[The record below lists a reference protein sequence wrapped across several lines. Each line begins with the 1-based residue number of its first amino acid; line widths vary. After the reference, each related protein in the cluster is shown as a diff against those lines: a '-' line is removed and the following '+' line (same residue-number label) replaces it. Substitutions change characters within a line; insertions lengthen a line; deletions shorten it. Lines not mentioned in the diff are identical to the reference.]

1 MELYDPTAVLSPT
14 TQRILITGSRGFPSL
29 DLVDRFVLALPK
41 HIIIVHG
48 AAIGVDQRADRA
60 ARLAGLEVEPHPVSG
75 TRWALSGPKAGF
87 LRNKQMLRTLSLRT
101 KDPVVGFWDSVSR
114 GTAGCLDEADALG
127 FPVFVVYPG
136 SEIALIRWASTA
148 D

>member
-14 TQRILITGSRGFPSL
+14 TRRVLITGSRGFPTL

-41 HIIIVHG
+41 HLILVHG
-48 AAIGVDQRADRA
+48 AARGVDQRADGA
-60 ARLAGLEVEPHPVSG
+60 ARLAGLEIEPHPVSS
-75 TRWALSGPKAGF
+75 TRWAVSGPKAGF
-87 LRNKQMLRTLSLRT
+87 LRNRRMLQTLRLQTR
-101 KDPVVGFWDSVSR
+101 DPVVGFWDGVSR

-127 FPVFVVYPG
+127 LPVFVIYPG
-136 SEIALIRWASTA
+136 SKIVLIRWASTA